1 MDPAWYSYLP
11 PSIPRVSL
19 LDVFI
24 ANDELAMV
32 RYRLRLHAPFATRTI
47 IAESRLT
54 HTGETKPLYV
64 SEGPEQLRREE
75 LARYN
80 VRLLEITYTPFEL
93 HKSNVRPRG
102 RFTTRH
108 AIHIAPHRSARIRVA
123 HSRTVFHARVSQR
136 ARKAPANG
144 D

>member
-102 RFTTRH
+102 PTRRDSH
-108 AIHIAPHRSARIRVA
+108 RSCHRSARIRVA
-123 HSRTVFHARVSQR
+123 YSRTVFHARVSQR